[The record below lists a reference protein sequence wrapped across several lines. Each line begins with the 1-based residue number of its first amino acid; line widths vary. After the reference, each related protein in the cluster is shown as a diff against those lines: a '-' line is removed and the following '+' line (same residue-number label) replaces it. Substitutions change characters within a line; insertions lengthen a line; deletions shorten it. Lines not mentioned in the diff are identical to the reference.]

1 MKCRNRDIVA
11 FFLRAV
17 LFGVVLIGVFGLVYL
32 RSSIVHVE
40 YSLGELERKKAE
52 CMRDRKLLLAEKT
65 SLLSFARFESPEHEE
80 NGFILPD
87 RIKVVHIGKNMR
99 SLPRQAALKQ
109 QHLAT
114 R

>member
-1 MKCRNRDIVA
+1 MKCRNSDLVA
-11 FFLRAV
+11 FVFRSV
-17 LFGVVLIGVFGLVYL
+17 LIGVVLIGVFGLVYL
-32 RSSIVHVE
+32 RSSIVRIE

-65 SLLSFARFESPEHEE
+65 SLLSFARFESPEHDE
-80 NGFILPD
+80 NGFVVPD
-87 RIKVVHIGKNMR
+87 RVKVVHIGKNTS

-109 QHLAT
+109 QHLVT